1 MYNKLYLFI
10 LLTITMIRP
19 FKKHHWETNETIHT
33 KNNKRNK
40 DYCEALLK
48 EMSSTEKFDFSKIDN
63 DNLHDILNYNPT
75 DKSEEEKVNTIK
87 AQILNRLIKK
97 FKFSTIDIWNILDS
111 VPTFSWEKAE
121 LAIADDEKN
130 LDWVREDENWKLY
143 ITINGER
150 CYQYEKGISWLAYKM
165 NPEYSIDTL
174 DPLTIWIFNK
184 WQMIKGVEIWINWK
198 PIQQPDKQL
207 KQKENSD
214 EQDPEQR
221 FLKSIN
227 ISRILVEDDSLLKPL
242 DMKLIPSDDKN
253 NIDWVRKDEN
263 WKPYITINGKRCYQ
277 YEEGISWLTYKRNVN
292 FPTYIPDIPLTIW
305 FCENWKFTTSIP
317 IWRDWKP
324 YI

>member
-10 LLTITMIRP
+10 LLTITMRRP
-19 FKKHHWETNETIHT
+19 FRKHWETKETIHT
-33 KNNKRNK
+33 ENNKGNN
-40 DYCEALLK
+40 DYCKALLK
-48 EMSSTEKFDFSKIDN
+48 EMWSTEKFDFSKIDN

-97 FKFSTIDIWNILDS
+97 FNFSTIDIWNILDS

-130 LDWVREDENWKLY
+130 LDWVRKDENWKLY

-165 NPEYSIDTL
+165 DPEYSIDTL

-184 WQMIKGVEIWINWK
+184 WQMIKGVKIWIDWK
-198 PIQQPDKQL
+198 PIQQSNKQL
-207 KQKENSD
+207 NKNEKS
-214 EQDPEQR
+214 PEQE
-221 FLKSIN
+221 FLQN
-227 ISRILVEDDSLLKPL
+227 IDISWILVESDSTLKPL
-242 DMKLIPSDDKN
+242 DMELITSNDEK

-263 WKPYITINGKRCYQ
+263 WKLYITINGKRCYQ
-277 YEEGISWLTYKRNVN
+277 YEEGISWLTYKWNVN
-292 FPTYIPDIPLTIW
+292 FPNYVRDIPLIIW
-305 FCENWKFTTSIP
+305 FCENWKFTKSIQ